1 MSPGKNNVLSQ
12 AIQEHSENKKKK
24 YRQNLPKIKVLGA
37 LKLAKLRCFP
47 KKCQESV
54 SYFWRY
60 FFIFLF
66 LKPRKSGREK
76 VTWVASK
83 LRKLKGFRWFWGFR
97 KFAGGKWRQKPVF
110 SGAKSAHSVQKW
122 SKNAFLSFGVISIA
136 WFSRLF
142 SFGDIYEE
150 HLAQNGCGGVK
161 FLSICSPKIVFFYS

>member
-1 MSPGKNNVLSQ
+1 MSSDENNVLSQ
-12 AIQEHSENKKKK
+12 AIGSTQKIRKKK
-24 YRQNLPKIKVLGA
+24 YEMFGEKIKVLGA
-37 LKLAKLRCFP
+37 LKVSKLRCFP
-47 KKCQESV
+47 KKCHKKDRSNI
-54 SYFWRY
+54 SY

-110 SGAKSAHSVQKW
+110 SGAKSALSVQKW

-150 HLAQNGCGGVK
+150 HLAQNGG
-161 FLSICSPKIVFFYS
+161 